1 MSESTEAKK
10 LRMKKAVII
19 RHRKRQ
25 KVCERCGMDP
35 HDGDCIE
42 SYIKS
47 DMRNIPIEPKTLDLK
62 RKKDTILSYR
72 RKKGLCEGCGM
83 EPHKQPCHESYEKAD
98 NRSIEAK
105 KDRPATVPTPK
116 DKGTSIIEHMNYRK
130 EIQVAIKPN
139 QKIKLQ
145 RPFIVVNLFKS
156 NKGNIVEFSCLCQL
170 ARKFQNHIICVI
182 GKVEKHFPYSDVM
195 KINKIPNIVEIK
207 PCTEKNIVNH
217 ICSATKV
224 FMFPSKIYT
233 PICIKYNIKYYEFQ
247 TGKNATNFFPDT
259 AYRI

>member
-1 MSESTEAKK
+1 MSETPEDKR

-19 RHRKRQ
+19 RHRKRK

-35 HDGDCIE
+35 HEGECIE
-42 SYIKS
+42 SYIKA
-47 DMRNIPIEPKTLDLK
+47 DMRNIPQEPKKIDLK
-62 RKKDTILSYR
+62 KKKDTIISYR

-83 EPHKQPCHESYEKAD
+83 DPHEQPCHVIYNKAD
-98 NRSIEAK
+98 NRSDKDK
-105 KDRPATVPTPK
+105 KIRPATVPTPK
-116 DKGTSIIEHMNYRK
+116 HKGPSILEQIEYRK
-130 EIQVAIKPN
+130 EIQVAIEPT

-156 NKGNIVEFSCLCQL
+156 KKGDIVEFSCLCQL

-182 GKVEKHFPYSDVM
+182 GMVEKHFPYSDVM
-195 KINKIPNIVEIK
+195 KIRKIPNIVEIK

-233 PICIKYNIKYYEFQ
+233 PICIKYNIKYHEFQ
-247 TGKNATNFFPDT
+247 IGKNATNFFPDS